1 MRTRSHFSAY
11 VFYRWIPVVATLL
24 GAGCA
29 TQGVRFSDVNV
40 PPLPSVLAFS
50 NGNFPLN
57 AQVFN
62 GTNNAVKGGELTLD
76 VRAWYNT
83 LYAKELCKK
92 DFSVLNNHMAPDATW
107 NIKEFDFDESA
118 KNPGD
123 PCRCST
129 GTDCR
134 GVVWIRLLRTGSWQ
148 QLDGPRTYLGIGFK
162 KPGTLAEMTVHDL
175 SD

>member
-1 MRTRSHFSAY
+1 MNAAWPAAEPARVRGLARLPVRAKNLESA
-11 VFYRWIPVVATLL
+11 F
-24 GAGCA
+24 
-29 TQGVRFSDVNV
+29 

-50 NGNFPLN
+50 NGNFLLN
-57 AQVFN
+57 AEVVN
-62 GTNNAVKGGELTLD
+62 GTNNAVKAGELTMEI
-76 VRAWYNT
+76 RAWYNT

-92 DFSVLNNHMAPDATW
+92 DFSFPSIHMAPDGKWTF
-107 NIKEFDFDESA
+107 KEFDFDESA

-134 GVVWIRLLRTGSWQ
+134 GVVWLRLLRSGSWQ
-148 QLDGPRTYLGIGFK
+148 QMPGPRTYIGIEFR
-162 KPGTLAEMTVHDL
+162 KPGTLSEMTVHDL